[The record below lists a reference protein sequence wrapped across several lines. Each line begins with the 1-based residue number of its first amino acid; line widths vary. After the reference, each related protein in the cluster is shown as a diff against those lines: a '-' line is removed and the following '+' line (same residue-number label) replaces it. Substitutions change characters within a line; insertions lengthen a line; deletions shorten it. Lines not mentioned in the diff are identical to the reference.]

1 MPGIRRVTDS
11 KYTGVGVV
19 YSEKSREEVAYCQ
32 RCLDIANV
40 RSKLG
45 NRIYFP
51 DEFGNT
57 VIPPDDDKWR
67 QCHRCGKIYGK
78 YEAKQET
85 ELTSLTEPSDNPF
98 KFNSGSVMG
107 VGDSR
112 KFDRT
117 GITQRK
123 RKFKQDL
130 SQYKEDDIKHALRK
144 GAKLVSYEERQD

>member
-1 MPGIRRVTDS
+1 MPRIRRLTDKHS
-11 KYTGVGVV
+11 GVGVI
-19 YSEKSREEVAYCQ
+19 YSEKTREEVAYCD
-32 RCLDIANV
+32 RCLKMANI

-51 DEFGNT
+51 DSSGNI

-67 QCHRCGKIYGK
+67 QCHRCGKIYGR

-85 ELTSLTEPSDNPF
+85 ELTSLAEPGDNPF
-98 KFNSGSVMG
+98 KFGNSSVMS
-107 VGDSR
+107 VGEPR

-123 RKFKQDL
+123 RRFKQDL
-130 SQYKEDDIKHALRK
+130 SQYKEKDIKDALRK